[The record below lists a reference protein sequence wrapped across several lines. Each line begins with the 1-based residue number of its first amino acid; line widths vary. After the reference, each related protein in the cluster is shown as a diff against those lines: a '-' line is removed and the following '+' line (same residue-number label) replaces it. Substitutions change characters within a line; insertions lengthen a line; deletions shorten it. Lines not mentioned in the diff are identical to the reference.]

1 MDVYIDGKFYP
12 KADAKISVF
21 DHGLLYGDGIFE
33 GIRVYN
39 NCIFKLDE
47 HLERLEYSAKG
58 IAMELPWSRKE
69 IADATV
75 ESCRRNGIVNG
86 YIRMVVTRGVG
97 DLGLSPRNC
106 SKPTLIIIA
115 DTIKLYPEEF
125 YKNGIK
131 LITVPTRR
139 MNVAALPPMIKS
151 LNYLNNILAK
161 IEALQ
166 HGFHECLLLNDQ
178 GYVSECSGDNLF
190 LIHKGRLLT
199 PASYAGALVGI
210 TRQSVME
217 IAAQLKL
224 PMVET
229 NLTRYDVFN
238 ADEAFLTGSA
248 AEVVPVIE
256 LDGRQIGAGKPGKIT
271 GKILEAFRKKVTKD
285 GTHIKPVLKKKT
297 PAKK

>member
-1 MDVYIDGKFYP
+1 MEIYIDGKFYP

-58 IAMELPWSRKE
+58 IALHLPWSRAE
-69 IADATV
+69 IAAATI
-75 ESCRRNGIVNG
+75 ESCRRNGVSNG
-86 YIRMVVTRGVG
+86 YIRLVVTRGVG

-106 SKPTLIIIA
+106 GQPSIIIIA
-115 DTIKLYPEEF
+115 DTITLYPAEF
-125 YKNGIK
+125 YTTGIK

-139 MNVAALPPMIKS
+139 VNPAALPPMIKS

-166 HGFHECLLLNDQ
+166 HGYHECLLLNDQ
-178 GYVSECSGDNLF
+178 GYVAECSGDNLF
-190 LIHKGRLLT
+190 IVHRGKIYT
-199 PASYAGALVGI
+199 PASYAGALIGI
-210 TRQSVME
+210 TRQAIIE
-217 IAAQLKL
+217 IAAQINL
-224 PMVET
+224 PVVET

-238 ADEAFLTGSA
+238 ADEAFITGSA

-256 LDGRQIGAGKPGKIT
+256 LDGRVIGTGKPGPVT
-271 GKILEAFRKKVTKD
+271 GRLLEFFRKKVSED
-285 GTHIKPVLKKKT
+285 GTKIQ
-297 PAKK
+297 AK